1 MTERTDGE
9 RRRVPKRGVESMQP
23 FVVSRDSALYKSS
36 DMPMPPRILYC
47 HCAYAQ
53 VVPRE
58 VKEAVLKKLS
68 ESGVAFD
75 AVADLCELSAR
86 RDPALQRLAEGG
98 AVKIAACY
106 PRAVKWLFAAAGAAL
121 PLDSAEVLNMRVES
135 AEEVATN
142 LLHPELKPNLP
153 SGKTSPSDAP
163 SPAITT

>member
-1 MTERTDGE
+1 M
-9 RRRVPKRGVESMQP
+9 
-23 FVVSRDSALYKSS
+23 SA
-36 DMPMPPRILYC
+36 PRILYC
-47 HCAYAQ
+47 HCTHAQ
-53 VVPRE
+53 VVPKE
-58 VKEAVLKKLS
+58 VKEAVLKKLCD
-68 ESGVAFD
+68 SGVSFE
-75 AVADLCELSAR
+75 AVADLCEMSAR
-86 RDPALQRLAEGG
+86 QDPALKRLAEGDSI
-98 AVKIAACY
+98 KIAACY